1 MHSEQQQQQQPPP
14 LTRCSAV
21 PARPDWPPL
30 ASSSAHGLSFNLLS
44 QPSPAKQRTD
54 LAPRTLKQISL
65 TINTLRSS
73 TTRSLSLHQHLNVIH
88 PLSSTRYRPVTSFG
102 RHMCHVATSRCSH
115 ALSRMTLSHSYSL
128 AIPTC
133 FSLSLLIFQPHPPVI
148 INTTPSMS
156 LCLVDADA
164 TSRSPP
170 VTHAF
175 TYNICSPV
183 FTHTHVCRSH
193 SRAVSHTSFCAR
205 WTWAGIQPDAPHSH
219 SFKTF
224 LATFRMSVLNVM
236 QSKEEKTG
244 LGRF

>member
-1 MHSEQQQQQQPPP
+1 
-14 LTRCSAV
+14 
-21 PARPDWPPL
+21 
-30 ASSSAHGLSFNLLS
+30 
-44 QPSPAKQRTD
+44 
-54 LAPRTLKQISL
+54 
-65 TINTLRSS
+65 
-73 TTRSLSLHQHLNVIH
+73 
-88 PLSSTRYRPVTSFG
+88 
-102 RHMCHVATSRCSH
+102 MCHVATSCCSH
-115 ALSRMTLSHSYSL
+115 ALSHTTLSHSYSL
-128 AIPTC
+128 VIPTC

-183 FTHTHVCRSH
+183 FTHTHICRSH
-193 SRAVSHTSFCAR
+193 LRDVSHTSFCAR
-205 WTWAGIQPDAPHSH
+205 RTWAGIQPNAPHSH

-224 LATFRMSVLNVM
+224 LTMFCVSVLNVM

-244 LGRF
+244 LGRFQLMLSCACVVFSAYYFLWLFSLLHSHFHSPTIFDYPVIPPVVLIF